1 MVSEEEVRWAYRLFL
16 DREPESQEVIDHFRN
31 VRGTGEL
38 RTTFMRAAEFRSRA
52 PAAYLPM
59 NVPPMEVEWRID
71 AERSKALLSRVQN
84 VWNRLGEERPHWS
97 VLSSDEF
104 LPQEM
109 HGERVSRFNE
119 SGRQDVDLL
128 KSILYRI
135 GTTPDQFPRMFEFG
149 CGLARVTPHL
159 AQYFEQ
165 VTGCD
170 ISPAHLREANLV
182 VARSGATNIRL
193 VQAALPDFGMHIGY
207 DLWFSRL
214 VLQHNSP
221 PLIAMIV
228 QKALQMLSP
237 NGLAIFQVPTYGVGY
252 RFLISDYLNAP
263 PAAGDF
269 EMHCIPQQAIFE
281 IAAQNSCILQ
291 EVREDDS
298 AGSGNWISNW
308 IVLKKILHK

>member
-1 MVSEEEVRWAYRLFL
+1 MASEEEIRWAYRLFL
-16 DREPESQEVIDHFRN
+16 DREPESQEVIDHFRSF
-31 VRGTGEL
+31 RSTGEL
-38 RTTFMRAAEFRSRA
+38 RAAFMGAAEFRSRA
-52 PAAYLPM
+52 PVPYLPM

-109 HGERVSRFNE
+109 HAERVSRFNE
-119 SGRQDVDLL
+119 TGSQDVELL
-128 KSILYRI
+128 KSILHRV
-135 GTTPDQFPRMFEFG
+135 GMTSSQFPRVFEFG

-159 AQYFEQ
+159 ARYFEH

-182 VARSGATNIRL
+182 VVRSGATNIRL
-193 VQAALPDFGMHIGY
+193 VQAELPDFGMHVGY

-221 PLIAMIV
+221 PLIVMIV

-237 NGLAIFQVPTYGVGY
+237 GGLAIFQVPTYRVGY
-252 RFLISDYLNAP
+252 RFIISDYLSVP
-263 PAAGDF
+263 PATGDF
-269 EMHCIPQQAIFE
+269 EMHCLPQQAIFE
-281 IAAQNSCILQ
+281 IAAHNSCIPQ

-308 IVLKKILHK
+308 IVLRKSI